1 MTEVRYG
8 LYKSSIGSITVIAED
23 DEITMLD
30 FCDCVEKGLMNNEW
44 FSDLFQKLDMYFQGK
59 RVEFTV
65 KIRLPMNPFRQRVFK
80 EVMKLRWGEIT
91 TYKHVA
97 ERIGSSPR
105 AVGTALSKNQT
116 LLLVPCHRVIAESGI
131 GGYSRGVDIK
141 RKLLKLEGHEF

>member
-8 LYKSSIGSITVIAED
+8 LYKSSIGPITVIAED

-105 AVGTALSKNQT
+105 
-116 LLLVPCHRVIAESGI
+116 EI
-131 GGYSRGVDIK
+131 GRAHV
-141 RKLLKLEGHEF
+141 